1 MIPGISDLLAIFL
14 LAHTYQPLHDHNA
27 WCVICSRRSEWT
39 YEKPVVKMYEVHLLI
54 FFLLE
59 RRFYFLSSRKKV
71 LSIFFLPE
79 RRFCLFSFFQKEGSI
94 FFLPER
100 RFYFLS
106 SRKNL
111 RLIFFLPKRIS
122 VNFLSFRTKKSIC
135 SLLQLFFIEIVVISV
150 TVILVLL
157 FCCCQLK
164 EEYVSQCN
172 YQC

>member
-1 MIPGISDLLAIFL
+1 
-14 LAHTYQPLHDHNA
+14 
-27 WCVICSRRSEWT
+27 
-39 YEKPVVKMYEVHLLI
+39 MYEVHSL
-54 FFLLE
+54 
-59 RRFYFLSSRKKV
+59 
-71 LSIFFLPE
+71 
-79 RRFCLFSFFQKEGSI
+79 I

-122 VNFLSFRTKKSIC
+122 VNFLSFRTKKNVC